1 MLRANPNIR
10 YEPQE
15 RCPPGMALVS
25 ALQILVPNAISIVVL
40 LTLIARARGI
50 PTTIWARYLS
60 IFTTI
65 DPVKGQNR
73 QDY

>member
-50 PTTIWARYLS
+50 PTTIWARYS
-60 IFTTI
+60 SW
-65 DPVKGQNR
+65 G
-73 QDY
+73 